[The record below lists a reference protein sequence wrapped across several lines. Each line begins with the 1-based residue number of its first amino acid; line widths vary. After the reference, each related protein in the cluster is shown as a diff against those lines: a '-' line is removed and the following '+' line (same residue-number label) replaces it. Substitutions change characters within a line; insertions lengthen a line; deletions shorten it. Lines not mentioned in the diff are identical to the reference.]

1 MPLVQAHLRL
11 SWMSGMSRSL
21 GDACEVERHLSS
33 CKILRDATP
42 KSFVILD
49 GEPSQRIASY
59 CIYLPIV
66 ELGRGTST
74 YVSRSLS

>member
-1 MPLVQAHLRL
+1 MNGQPNDISPTYLLNL
-11 SWMSGMSRSL
+11 PP
-21 GDACEVERHLSS
+21 S

-49 GEPSQRIASY
+49 GELKLA
-59 CIYLPIV
+59 LPQDITHAFIV

-74 YVSRSLS
+74 YVCLRLFLL

>member
-1 MPLVQAHLRL
+1 MVSKVSFSLSRNPLNTY
-11 SWMSGMSRSL
+11 SF
-21 GDACEVERHLSS
+21 S

-59 CIYLPIV
+59 CIHLPIV

-74 YVSRSLS
+74 YVSRSFS